1 MFIQVIQGHVTDRD
15 EIRKALD
22 TWGRDLAGEAP
33 GWLGTTAG
41 LTADDMLI
49 ALARFDSIE
58 HARDNSARPEQHRWW
73 METSKLF
80 AGDVMVHDCTEID
93 TYLGG
98 GSDDAGFVQVIQG
111 RVSDPERVRDLNRR
125 SEGALA
131 THRPEIIG
139 GTVAYHGD
147 GGFTEVVYFT
157 SEAAAREGERRELP
171 PELAAFMD
179 QWRSLLSDVRYYD
192 LTEPWLYSPAR

>member
-15 EIRKALD
+15 EIRKAFD

-73 METSKLF
+73 METSNCSPGTSWCSCRDRRIS
-80 AGDVMVHDCTEID
+80 AVAPTTRVRPGR
-93 TYLGG
+93 
-98 GSDDAGFVQVIQG
+98 QG
-111 RVSDPERVRDLNRR
+111 QVSDRNRCGISRR
-125 SEGALA
+125 SEGAH
-131 THRPEIIG
+131 THRPEIIS
-139 GTVAYHGD
+139 GTVATTVTASPGRVLHL
-147 GGFTEVVYFT
+147 
-157 SEAAAREGERRELP
+157 EAAALR
-171 PELAAFMD
+171 
-179 QWRSLLSDVRYYD
+179 
-192 LTEPWLYSPAR
+192 